1 MSSRS
6 MKVAVQ
12 TATSVHHFGFIAETV
27 RRRPAGRFMSVSE
40 TTEPGTA
47 VPNSVWARIRA
58 DPVRA
63 PEHIALAAAEK
74 HGPSADAWAA
84 EKRRRF
90 AHDGRELAEM
100 AKRRHAT
107 LARFEGAATG
117 VGGIITLLPDMV
129 GLAWIQTRLVFY
141 VAAAFGYDPR
151 DPMRPA
157 ELLVLMELYDDV
169 RDARAAL
176 DGVGKTIAESYIGSK
191 LEREEV
197 LAVRLARMLGR
208 RGIRRLAGRFIPLAA
223 IVFNAV
229 SNERTTR
236 QLADRAIRFYGG

>member
-1 MSSRS
+1 VGSLSP
-6 MKVAVQ
+6 V
-12 TATSVHHFGFIAETV
+12 T
-27 RRRPAGRFMSVSE
+27 E
-40 TTEPGTA
+40 TTEPRAA
-47 VPNSVWARIRA
+47 VPEGLWAKLRA

-63 PEHIALAAAEK
+63 PEHIALAASEK
-74 HGPSADAWAA
+74 HGPAADAWAA

-90 AHDGRELAEM
+90 RHEGRELAEM

-107 LARFEGAATG
+107 LARFEGAVTG
-117 VGGIITLLPDMV
+117 VGGIVTLLPDMV
-129 GLAWIQTRLVFY
+129 GLIWIQSRLVFFI
-141 VAAAFGYDPR
+141 AAAYGFDPR

-157 ELLVLMELYDDV
+157 ELLVLTELYPDV
-169 RDARAAL
+169 QTARAAL

-208 RGIRRLAGRFIPLAA
+208 RGIRRLAGRFVPFAA